1 MFSMRNPRALMR
13 LLVSAVGLGVTPAFA
28 SLGELNMPVGV
39 TETSSSVY
47 DLHMIIL
54 WICVIIGIVV
64 FGAMAYSM
72 YAHRKSKG
80 VTPATFHESTT
91 LEIIWTVIPFAILV
105 VMAVP
110 ATTTLVDMYDTSD
123 ADMTVKVTGYQ
134 WKWEYEYVED
144 GVKFFS
150 TLDAESNMAR
160 QHGAGELQ
168 LSKNGQYLLNAEKK
182 IAAHNPDG
190 TRTSI
195 DDDQAAIDAA
205 VAKGIRPV
213 AYLLDVDK
221 PLVIPAGKKV
231 RFLLTA
237 SDVIHAWWVP
247 EFGWKK
253 DAIPGFINEMW
264 IRADETGTY
273 RGQCAELCGKD
284 HGYMPIVV
292 D

>member
-1 MFSMRNPRALMR
+1 MFSMRIPRALWR
-13 LLVSAVGLGVTPAFA
+13 LLAIAVGLGVSPTFA
-28 SLGELNMPVGV
+28 SYGELNMPVGV

-105 VMAVP
+105 VMAIP

-123 ADMTVKVTGYQ
+123 AEVTVKVTGYQ

-144 GVKFFS
+144 GVRFFS
-150 TLDAESNMAR
+150 TLSADSNVAR
-160 QHGAGELQ
+160 QLGSGVDPTTVD
-168 LSKNGQYLLNAEKK
+168 N
-182 IAAHNPDG
+182 
-190 TRTSI
+190 
-195 DDDQAAIDAA
+195 
-205 VAKGIRPV
+205 
-213 AYLLDVDK
+213 YLLDVDK

-253 DAIPGFINEMW
+253 DAIPGFINEAW
-264 IRADETGTY
+264 TKVDKPGTY
-273 RGQCAELCGKD
+273 RGVCAELCGRD
-284 HGYMPIVV
+284 HGFMPIVV
-292 D
+292 EVKPEAEYKQWLASAKSENTVASAR